1 MQPDKGGDMILEE
14 MTMEEFSAALRKTR
28 TLALPYGTLEA
39 HGRHL
44 PLNTDTI
51 VVRRVLEDAAQK
63 RDFFIS
69 APVHYGVCTST
80 GQHPGSVGITP
91 PTLRRLTA
99 DIVQDAYSRGLGRV
113 LLISGH
119 AGGAHMAAIK
129 ESAEVLAAGLKGLT
143 IAALSI
149 YDAVWDDLQRIA
161 DTENDSHAGEMET
174 SLILHL
180 APGLV
185 KGRSE
190 EEYPRFNKPIINAD
204 KVSEWPGAVWGDPGK
219 ATAEKGRELFEC
231 MVREVLT
238 ILEKMEE
245 TG

>member
-1 MQPDKGGDMILEE
+1 MILEE
-14 MTMEEFSAALRKTR
+14 MTMEEFSAALKKTR
-28 TLALPYGTLEA
+28 TIALPYGTLEA

-51 VVRRVLEDAAQK
+51 VVRRVLEEAAGE

-69 APVHYGVCTST
+69 APLHYGVCTST
-80 GQHPGSVGITP
+80 GQHPGSIGITP
-91 PTLRRLTA
+91 PTLRRLTL
-99 DIVQDAYSRGLGRV
+99 DFVEDAYRRGLRKV

-129 ESAEVLAAGLKGLT
+129 EAAEVLAQRLDGLV

-149 YDAVWDDLQRIA
+149 YDAVWDDLTRIA
-161 DTENDSHAGEMET
+161 ETENDSHAGEMET

-180 APGLV
+180 APQLV

-204 KVSEWPGAVWGDPGK
+204 KVSEWPGAVWGDPRK
-219 ATAEKGRELFEC
+219 ATAEKGRELFDC
-231 MVREVLT
+231 MVKEVLA

-245 TG
+245 TV